1 MKLFALIVAAVLALD
16 AYAQRQGSI
25 TGVVRDGSGLEL
37 PGVTVEI
44 TAQNLVAQ
52 PRIAI
57 TDRQGRYAFAGLQAG
72 SYSLRF
78 RLAGFATVTESPIP
92 SSGLSATSLDVVMRV
107 GRAAETVPAPP
118 GFRVP
123 SPPLRPD
130 SRPECLHG
138 VNETAAERERR
149 LEALGATRLIYG
161 LLERVPVNERGFPDW
176 VTLSRSKAVADLKGA
191 NALAMKIQWGTNEPL
206 PGWRLRYEAG
216 LANVA
221 FALRDTRDRCGFT
234 YSSRDPDL
242 FPPITREHPLSPS

>member
-1 MKLFALIVAAVLALD
+1 MKSFTLIVAAVLAFD

-25 TGVVRDGSGLEL
+25 TGVVRDESGLDL

-44 TAQNLVAQ
+44 TAQNFVAQ
-52 PRIAI
+52 PRTAT

-92 SSGLSATSLDVVMRV
+92 SSGLSATSLDVVMRL
-107 GRAAETVPAPP
+107 GPRGQAVPLP
-118 GFRVP
+118 GFRIP
-123 SPPLRPD
+123 SPPPRSDAGPG
-130 SRPECLHG
+130 CLHG

-149 LEALGATRLIYG
+149 LEALAAMRLIYG

-176 VTLSRSKAVADLKGA
+176 VTLSRSKAVADLKGV
-191 NALAMKIQWGTNEPL
+191 NVLAMKIQWGTSEPL
-206 PGWRLRYEAG
+206 SGWRLRYEAG

-221 FALRDTRDRCGFT
+221 FALTDARDPCGFT
-234 YSSRDPDL
+234 YSSRDPDV
-242 FPPITREHPLSPS
+242 FPPIARDLPLSPS